1 MYHRHGTWSWLLAL
15 ALRSGRTIGPLAN
28 RWDLAVTLPVFA
40 TMAVCGA
47 SLLPKPVAAQQ
58 VEFHGT
64 PPADRTVSY
73 WDGAF
78 DVTFAADWR
87 FEENGEYTVSYH
99 YKAISSDSSVVDVSP
114 KSYDPRNWRAAVRNE
129 DPATIRVTP
138 TGKGVANITIK
149 IAPRVGNG
157 VGAETSHTFKV
168 TVTQTPRLT
177 INRADE
183 GAITGPFAVTF
194 GWSEPVTGFA
204 PTDVTVTGGTLSGFA
219 GSGSSYTGTITPDS
233 TLAPGSSITVQVS
246 ESVVANSDGV
256 NNLQAQE
263 TFAIT
268 EAITL
273 VDQAPPVAPTLAITR
288 SSSGVPTT
296 AETITFTF
304 SAAVTGFTESDIV
317 ATGGTLSNFAASGS
331 QGTTFTA
338 TFTPGSGDARILV
351 PAGVAEASGGAGN
364 LGARLDLADTQA
376 NRPPVIDRIA
386 AQNMTMDD
394 FALFLDVEATD
405 PDGDSLRYRAQS
417 SDTAV
422 ATVTPT
428 ALTDHD
434 ANSKVT
440 VTPVAI
446 GNAVVTLTVSD
457 GLVESI
463 RTFRIAV
470 STLPSA
476 PAVPVLEVRGKGL
489 AASWAAPNNGNSAII
504 DYDLRYR
511 QKPASKDLPERW
523 TELDDTTAST
533 ATTAIID
540 GLTNG
545 TEYEV
550 QVRAQNANGESPW
563 SPTATG
569 TPAIPTLRIA
579 AVEKDGVFNLNLPP
593 RVFTEIVEEVG
604 TVEFTVTLSTAS
616 TETVTVAYATEEI
629 PDDENLLINP
639 SLQKVSAIAGEDY
652 TTVTGTLTFAP
663 GETSKTIS
671 VTILD
676 DTVFEEQDNFFR
688 IKLSSPFGARISAP
702 SGARTY
708 SDDGQV
714 LADIQNTDR
723 PPNVSFM
730 APGLNS
736 TGSPGATVRDSQGRL
751 VRDDPEGR
759 LKVAE
764 GDSGSTDL
772 TFTITQAYPLNWDRQ
787 LGAVG
792 LGEKASNAQIN
803 RDFEQSF
810 PQTGLVMP
818 MGETQ
823 IEYTVKIIGNDNENP
838 DKIFYNVF
846 HFLGTTITNSGD
858 ASFLVEITI
867 VDDDGMPEAP
877 AAPVLEARDAA
888 LAVSWTAPTDDGGLA
903 ITDYDLRYREKPA
916 SGNPAW
922 TELDDTTAST
932 ATTATITG
940 LTNDTEYEVQVRA
953 QNPNGEGVW
962 SPTATGTPVTLIL
975 RIAAVEKSGVSN
987 LNTPRVYTDILEEVG
1002 TVDFTV
1008 TLSRTSTETVT
1019 VAYATEDIPDQDPLL
1034 DPSQQVVSAVAGEDY
1049 TAVTGTLT
1057 FAPGETSK
1065 TISVTIL
1072 DDTVIEETG
1081 NYFRIKLSSP
1091 SGAPIASDAGQVL
1104 VNIYNSDQAPSAPAA
1119 PVLETRNAA
1128 LAVSWTAP
1136 VDDGSSAITDY
1147 DLRYRQKPA
1156 SGDPAWTELDDT
1168 TASTATTATI
1178 NSLTNGTEYEVQ
1190 VRAQN
1195 AIGEGPWSPTA
1206 TGMPALTLS
1215 ITAEETTAVSV
1226 GQDSTTFDESVGTVD
1241 FTVTL
1246 SAASAETVTVGYAT
1260 QGIPDGDPIIDGN
1273 NATSAVAGEDYTA
1286 ATGTLTFT
1294 PGDTSKSI
1302 TVNILDD
1309 TVFEQASEMF
1319 KLVLSNPAGALIA
1332 SNEGEALL
1340 IINNDDPNPAITVTA
1355 PGLVST
1361 ESPGAT
1367 ANDPEGRLSV
1377 VEGDSGTTDVTLT
1390 ITHAM
1395 VVGWIDS
1402 FVATIRRTSNLGS
1415 ATAGSDFTD
1424 FNIQNIIIE
1433 AGETET
1439 TFTLSITGDEEDED
1453 DKTFYLT
1460 IRRAPQAGIITNSNA
1475 EDFLL
1480 EVAIVDDDG
1489 MPSAPAAPV
1498 LEARNAALAV
1508 SWTAPADNGGSA
1520 ITDYDLRYREKP
1532 ASGDPAW
1539 TELDDT
1545 TASTATTA
1553 TITGLTSGT
1562 EYEVQVRAQN
1572 ANGTGPWS
1580 PTATEMPLT
1589 LSIATVS
1596 NASVD
1601 VRRSNAYFDESV
1613 GTVGFT
1619 VTLSTASTETVTV
1632 DYATQGIPAGDPILS
1647 AQNPSAVAG
1656 EDYTAA
1662 TGTLTFAPGD
1672 TSKSITVTILDDTLY
1687 EEANHTFKLVLS
1699 NPAGALIASDKG
1711 EVTLVISDDDEP
1723 PAITVTAPG
1732 LVSTGSPGATVSD
1745 PEGRLRVVE
1754 GDSST
1759 TDITLTITQPRVIG
1773 WQDSDVASV
1782 YRETSLGG
1790 SASAGSDFTDFNRQG
1805 LTIESG
1811 ETQTTFT
1818 LSIIGDEVDE
1828 DDKIFYIAIRRAP
1841 QAGIITNSNERNFL
1855 VEVTVVDDDGI
1866 PSAPAAP
1873 VLQTRNAALAVSW
1886 TAPADD
1892 GGSAITDYDLR
1903 YREKPASGDPTWT
1916 QLDDTTASTA
1926 TTATITGLTNGTE
1939 YEVQVRAQNANGEGP
1954 WSPTATETP
1963 VEGDVAPAF
1972 AQGETITT
1980 QSWKVGTVVDLT
1992 LPAATGGNGTVSY
2005 ELTPAL
2011 PAGVTV
2017 DLSTRQVSGK
2027 PTAVATA
2034 ATYTWRAK
2042 DSDSNTADTDTVA
2055 LTFSLTVGKGTLAT
2069 PENLVLKDGTRS
2081 KTGFTVTW
2089 DAVDNA
2095 VGYTATAAAVGDA
2108 TVTGTVDTSGSTPEA
2123 SFSSLTVGTTY
2134 TVTVIAT
2141 GDTNY
2146 NNSAAKTLSQSTAAN
2161 AAPSITGIGN
2171 QAVTYGAAALSLDVG
2186 ATDSNEED
2194 DLKYQVSS
2202 SDTAVATVSPTELTA
2217 LDATSKVTVT
2227 PVGAGTATITVTVN
2241 DGTASPTTTFTVT
2254 VSRATL
2260 ATPVLTLD
2268 GGDGELTP
2276 QWAAVDNAASYELQW
2291 KAATTSSWDAATG
2304 VTTVGAATSGTALTG
2319 LSNGTEYNVR
2329 VRAKAASAS
2338 TTYEDSAW
2346 SPTATETPV
2355 EDDVAPAFAQGETIT
2370 TQSWKVGTVV
2380 DLTLPAATGGNGT
2393 VSYELTPALPAG
2405 VTVDLSTRQVS
2416 GKPTAVAAA
2425 ATYTWRA
2432 KDSDSNTANTDTV
2445 ALTFSLT
2452 VGKGTLATP
2461 ENLVLKDGTRNK
2473 TGFTVTWDAV
2483 DNAVGYT
2490 ATAAAVGDAT
2500 VTGTVDTSGAT
2511 PEASFNSLTVGTTYT
2526 VTVIATGDT
2535 NYNNSAAKTLSQST
2549 AANAAPSITGI
2560 GNQAVTYGAAALSL
2574 DVGATDSNEEDDLK
2588 YQVSSSDTA
2597 VATVSP
2603 TELTAL
2609 DATSKVTVTPV
2620 GAGTATITVTVNDG
2634 TASPTTTFT
2643 VTVSRATLA
2652 TPVLTLDG
2660 GDGELTPQWAAVD
2673 NAASYELQW
2682 KAATTSSWDAATG
2695 VTTVGAATSG
2705 TALTGLSNGTEYNVR
2720 VRAKAASAST
2730 TYEDSAWSPTATE
2743 TPVEDDVAPA
2753 FAQGE
2758 TITTQSWKVGTVV
2771 DLTLPAATGG
2781 NGTVSYELTPA
2792 LPAGVTVDLSTRQV
2806 SGKPTAVAAAATYT
2820 WRAKD
2825 SDSNTADTD
2834 TVALT
2839 FSLTVGKGTLATPEN
2854 LVLKD
2859 GTRNKTGFTVTWDAV
2874 DNAVGYTAT
2883 AAAVGDATVTG
2894 TVDTSGAAP
2903 EASFSGLTVGTTY
2916 TVTVIATG
2924 DTNYNNSAAKTLSQ
2938 STAANAAP
2946 SITGIGNQAVT
2957 YGAAA
2962 LSLDVGATD
2971 SNEEDDLKYQVS
2983 SSDTAVATVSPT
2995 ALTAL
3000 DATSK
3005 VTVTP
3010 VGAGTATITVTVN
3023 DGTASPTTTFTV
3035 TVSRATLATP
3045 VLTLDGGDGELTPQW
3060 AAVDNAASYELQW
3073 KAATTSSWDAAT
3085 GVTTVGAAT
3094 SGTALTGLSNGTEYD
3109 VRVRAKAASASTTY
3123 KDSAWSQVKQAT
3135 PVEDDVAP
3143 AFAQGE
3149 TITTQSWTVG
3159 TVVDLTL
3166 PAATGGNGTVSYEL
3180 TPALPAGVTVDL
3192 STRQVSGKPTAVA
3205 TAATYTWRAKDS
3217 DSNTANTDTVALTFS
3232 LTVGKGTL
3240 ATPENLVLKDGTRSK
3255 TGFTVTWDAVDNA
3268 VGYTATAAAVG
3279 DATVTGTVDTS
3290 GATPEA
3296 SFSSLTVGTTYT
3308 VTVIATGDTNYN
3320 NSAAKTL
3327 SQSTAA
3333 NAAPSITGI
3342 GNQAVT
3348 YGAAALSLD
3357 VGATDSNGE
3366 DELKYQVSSSD
3377 TAVATVSPTALTALD
3392 ATSKVTVTPVG
3403 AGTATITL
3411 TVNDGTA
3418 SPTTT
3423 FTVTVS
3429 RATLA
3434 TPVLTLDGGDGELTP
3449 QWAAVD
3455 NAASYELQWKAAT
3468 TSSWDAATGV
3478 TTVGAATSGTALT
3491 GLSNGT
3497 EYDVRVRAKAAS
3509 ASTTYKDSAWSQV
3522 KQATPVEDDV
3532 APAFAQGE
3540 TITTQSWKVGTV
3552 VDLTLPAATGG
3563 NGTVSYE
3570 LTPALPAGV
3579 TVDLSTRQVS
3589 GKPTAVATTATYTW
3603 RAKDSDSNTANTD
3616 TVALTFSLT
3625 VGKGTLATPENLV
3638 LKDGTRN
3645 KTGFTVT
3652 WDAVD
3657 NAVGYTATAAV
3668 GDATVTGTVDTSGS
3682 TPEASFSSLAVGT
3695 TYTVKVIATGDTNYN
3710 DSAAKTLSQSTA
3722 ANAVPSITGIGNQAV
3737 TYGAAALSLDVGA
3750 TDSNGEDDLKY
3761 QVSSSDTAVA
3771 TVSPTAL
3778 TALDATSKVTVTPV
3792 GAGTATITLTVN
3804 DGTASPT
3811 TTFTVTVSRA
3821 TLATPVLTLD
3831 GGDGELTPQWAA
3843 VDNAA
3848 SYELQWK
3855 AATTSSWDAATGVTT
3870 VGAATSGTALTGLS
3884 NGTEYDVRVRAKAA
3898 SASTTYKDSVWSQ
3911 VKQAT
3916 PVEDDVAPA
3925 FAQGETITT
3934 QSWKVGT
3941 VVDLTLPAAT
3951 GGNGTVSYELTPALP
3966 AGVTVDL
3973 STRQVSGKPT
3983 AVATAAT
3990 YTWRAKDSD
3999 SNTADTDTVALT
4011 FSLTVGKG
4019 TLATPE
4025 NLVLKDGTRNKTGFT
4040 VTWDAVD
4047 NAVGYTATAA
4057 VGDATVT
4064 GTVDTSG
4071 STPEASFSS
4080 LAVGT
4085 TYTVKVIAT
4094 GDTNYNDSAAKTLS
4108 QSTAANAAP
4117 SITGIGNQAVTYG
4130 AAALSLDVG
4139 ATDSNG
4145 EDELKYQVSS
4155 SNTAVATVS
4164 PTALTALDATSKV
4177 TVTSVGAGT
4186 ATITVTVNDG
4196 TASPTTTFTV
4206 TVSRATLATPVLT
4219 LDGGDGELTPQWAA
4233 VDNAASYELQWK
4245 AATTSSWDAATG
4257 VTTVGA
4263 ATSGTALTG
4272 LSNGT
4277 EYDVRVRAKAAS
4289 ASTTYEDSVW
4299 SQVKQATPVEGDVV
4313 PAFAQGETITTQSWT
4328 VGTVVDLT
4336 LPAATGGNGTVSY
4349 ELTPALPAGV
4359 TVDLSTRQ
4367 VSGKP
4372 TAVATA
4378 ATYTWR
4384 AKDSDSNT
4392 ADTDTVALTFSLTVG
4407 KGTLATPEN
4416 LVLKDGTRNKTGFTV
4431 TWDAVDNA
4439 VGYTA
4444 TAAVGD
4450 ATVTGTV
4457 DTSGSTP
4464 EASFSSLAVGTTY
4477 TVKVIATGDTNYN
4490 NSAAKTLSQSTAA
4503 NVAPSITGIGN
4514 QVVTYGAAALSLD
4527 VGATDSNGEDE
4538 LKYQVSSSNT
4548 AVATVSPTALTAL
4561 DATSKVTVTSVGA
4574 GTATITVT
4582 VNDGTASPTTTFT
4595 VTVSRATLATPV
4607 LTLDGGDGELTPQ
4620 WAAVDNAASYEL
4632 QWKAATTSS
4641 WDAETGVTTVGAAT
4655 SGTALTGLSNGTEYD
4670 VRVRAKAASAS
4681 TTYEDSVWSQV
4692 KQATPVEGDVVPAF
4706 AQGETITTQ
4715 SWTVGTVV
4723 DLTLPA
4729 ATGGNGTVS
4738 YELTPALPAGV
4749 TVDLST
4755 RQVSGKPTAVA
4766 TAATYTWR
4774 AKDSDSNTA
4783 DTDTVALTFSLTV
4796 GKGTLATPDNLVL
4809 KDTTRSKTGF
4819 TVTWDAVDNAVGY
4832 TATAAAV
4839 GDATVTGTVDTSGS
4853 TPEASFSSLTV
4864 GTTYTVTV
4872 IATGDTN
4879 YNDSAAK
4886 TMQQST
4892 ASNPTLS
4899 ITAEQTTAVSVGED
4913 FTTFDESVGTVG
4925 FTVTL
4930 SAASTE
4936 TVTVGYATQ
4945 GIPDGDPIIDG
4956 NNATSAV
4963 AGEDYTAATG
4973 TLTFTPGDT
4982 SKSITVNILDDTV
4995 FEQASEMFKLVLSN
5009 PAGAL
5014 IASNEG
5020 EVLLIINN
5028 DDQNPAITVT
5038 APGLVSTGSPGATA
5052 SDPEGRLSVVEG
5064 DSGTTD
5070 VTLTITHAMVVGWID
5085 SFVATIKRTSN
5096 LGSATAGSDFT
5107 DFNTQPIIIEAGE
5120 TETTFTL
5127 SITGDETDE
5136 ADKTFY
5142 LTIRRAPQA
5151 GIITNSNAEDF
5162 LLEVTIV
5169 DDDGMPSAPAAPV
5182 LEARNAALAV
5192 SWTAPA
5198 DNGGSAITDYDLRY
5212 REKPASGD
5220 PAWTELDDTTASTA
5234 TTATI
5239 TGLTS
5244 GTEYEVQVRAQNANG
5259 TGPWSPTA
5267 TEMPLILSIAT
5278 VSNASVDV
5286 RRSNAYF
5293 DESVG
5298 TVEFTVTLSAAST
5311 ETVTVGYATQGI
5323 PDGDPRINGN
5333 NATSAVAGEDYTA
5346 ATGTLTFTPGDTSK
5360 SITVNILDDTVF
5372 EQASEMFKLVLS
5384 NPAGALIASNEGEV
5398 LLIINN
5404 DDQNPAITVTA
5415 PGLVS
5420 TGSPGATASDPE
5432 GRLSVVEG
5440 DSGTTDVTLTITH
5453 AMVVGWIDSL
5463 VATIKRTSNLGSATA
5478 GSDFTDFN
5486 IQPII
5491 IEAGETETTFTL
5503 SITGDEADEADET
5516 FYLTIRRA
5524 PQAGIITNS
5533 NAEDF
5538 LLEVTIVDDDG
5549 IPSAPPAPTLTG
5561 SAGQLTANWT
5571 PPSEDGSSA
5580 ITDYDLRYREKPAS
5594 GDPAWTEL
5602 DDTTASTATAATIT
5616 GLTNGTEYEVQVR
5629 AQNANGEG
5637 PWSPTATETPVQVD
5651 VAPAF
5656 ADGASIPAQTWT
5668 VGASVDVTLPAA
5680 TSGNGAVSYEL
5691 TPELPT
5697 GVTLDRST
5705 LKLGGAPTAA
5715 ANGATTYTWRATD
5728 SDGNTANTD
5737 TAALTFTVTVSPAP
5751 TLRYPSAPTRLTVG
5765 TTITPLAA
5773 TTTRLTAPVTYAVT
5787 PDLPAGLTL
5796 SITTGEISGTPTTTN
5811 PDAVTVTVT
5820 ASADDGETATADITF
5835 PPVAALPL
5843 VEEVREE
5850 VNTEVLPSVINQV
5863 AEKQVSNITGRL
5875 EVISS
5880 GLNIG
5885 NLSMEEVVTDVAD
5898 YLFSHHQDI
5907 QANGFDWQQALSGH
5921 SFSFALA
5928 DSSAL
5933 QDNMDDNKPSS
5944 GPVSFWGSLD
5954 YSSFQDK
5961 IDLNGDTDLDGDTLS
5976 FSFGVDKEFTSDL
5989 VAGVLLSIANSE
6001 FKFTEGFT
6009 GTYEVSI
6016 STMNP
6021 YISWDASDNL
6031 NLWASFGYGQGH
6043 TDLKDTSTN
6052 ETVGQSGDFT
6062 RFSAGGRF
6070 QLWESEAG
6078 TGLALKL
6085 DGTAAHF
6092 LGSDV
6097 QRTRLA
6103 TELYH
6108 DFSMDSG
6115 VLNTAL
6121 ELGLLVSSA
6130 DESVGELVGRLH
6142 WQDGTGLS
6150 TSVQSRVLLGGGDR
6164 KEWGIGGALR
6174 YTTGG
6179 GDGQGE
6185 GLVVSLEPSF
6195 GISDPQLL
6203 PNLWQ
6208 VTRPNSATTTAA
6220 PTAQFNAAIAYGFP
6234 INGGLLTP
6242 YTDFSFSE
6250 TTSAYGAGL
6259 RYGLPTGLDL
6269 DLKGTHKNTTTDD
6282 AENSILLE
6290 LRSDL

>member
-129 DPATIRVTP
+129 DTATIRVTP

-149 IAPRVGNG
+149 IAPRVGSG
-157 VGAETSHTFKV
+157 VGTETSHTFKV

-256 NNLQAQE
+256 NNLQAQA

-470 STLPSA
+470 SMLPSA

-511 QKPASKDLPERW
+511 EKSTLKDFQERW
-523 TELDDTTAST
+523 RELDDTTAST

-593 RVFTEIVEEVG
+593 RVFTEIVEEVD

-652 TTVTGTLTFAP
+652 TTVTGTLNFAP

-688 IKLSSPFGARISAP
+688 IKLSNPFGARISAP

-792 LGEKASNAQIN
+792 LGENPSNAQIN
-803 RDFEQSF
+803 TDFEQSF

-858 ASFLVEITI
+858 ARFLVEITI

-975 RIAAVEKSGVSN
+975 SIAAVEKSGVSN

-1081 NYFRIKLSSP
+1081 NYFRIKLSRP

-1168 TASTATTATI
+1168 TDSTATTATI
-1178 NSLTNGTEYEVQ
+1178 IGLTNGTEYEVQ

-1246 SAASAETVTVGYAT
+1246 SAASTETVTVGYAT

-1439 TFTLSITGDEEDED
+1439 TFTLSITGDEADEAD
-1453 DKTFYLT
+1453 ETFYLT

-1480 EVAIVDDDG
+1480 EVTIVDDDG

-1532 ASGDPAW
+1532 ASGDPPW

-1732 LVSTGSPGATVSD
+1732 LVSTGAPGATASD

-1773 WQDSDVASV
+1773 WQDILVGSV
-1782 YRETSLGG
+1782 YRDTSPGG
-1790 SASAGSDFTDFNRQG
+1790 SASAGSDFTDFKRQG

-1818 LSIIGDEVDE
+1818 LSIIGDEEDE
-1828 DDKIFYIAIRRAP
+1828 DDKIFYIAILRAP
-1841 QAGIITNSNERNFL
+1841 QSGIITNSNARQFL

-1903 YREKPASGDPTWT
+1903 YREKPASGDPAWT

-2432 KDSDSNTANTDTV
+2432 KDSDSNTADTDTV

-2511 PEASFNSLTVGTTYT
+2511 PEASFSSLTVGTTYTVTVIATGDTNYNNSAAKTLSQSTAANAAPSITGIGNQAVTYGAAALSLDVGATDSNEEDDLKYQVSSSDTAVATVSPTELTALDATSKVTVTPVGAGTATITVTVNDGTASPTTTFTVTVSRATLATPVLTLDGGDGELTPQWAAVDNAASYELQWKAATTSSWDAATGVTTVGAATSGTALTGLSNGTEYDVRVRAKAASASTTYEDSAWSQVKQATPVEDDVAPAFAQGETITTQSWKVGTVVDLTLPEATGGNGTVSYELTPALPAGVTVDLSTRQVSGKPTAVATAATYTWRAKDSDSNTADTDTVALTFSLTVGKGTLATPENLVLKDGTRNKTGFTVTWDAVDNAVGYTATAAAVGDATVTGTVDTSGAAPEASFSGLTVGTTYT

-2995 ALTAL
+2995 ELTALDATSKVTVTPVGAGTATITVTVNDGTASPTTTFTVTVSRATLATPVLTLDGGDGELTPQWAAVDNAASYELQWKAATTSSWDAATGVTTVGAATSGTALTGLSNGTEYNVRVRAKAASASTTYEDSAWSPTATETPVEDDVAPAFAQGETITTQSWKVGTVVDLTLPAATGGNGTVSYELTPALPAGVTVDLSTRQVSGKPTAVAAAATYTWRAKDSDSNTADTDTVALTFSLTVGKGTLATPENLVLKDGTRNKTGFTVTWDAVDNAVGYTATAAAVGDATVTGTVDTSGATPEASFSSLTVGTTYTVTVIATGDTNYNNSAAKTLSQSTAANAAPSITGIGNQAVTYGAAALSLDVGATDSNEEDDLKYQVSSSDTAVATVSPTELTAL

-3123 KDSAWSQVKQAT
+3123 EDSAWSQVKQATPVEDDVAPAFAQGETITTQSWKVGTVVDLTLPAATGGNGTVSYELTPALPAGVTVDLSTRQVSGKPTAVAAAATYTWRAKDSDSNTADTDTVALTFSLTVGKGTLATPENLVLKDGTRNKTGFTVTWDAVDNAVGYTATAAAVGDATVTGTVDTSGSTPEASFSSLTVGTTYTVTVIATGDTNYNNSAAKTLSQSTAANAAPSITGIGNQAVTYGAAALSLDVGATDSNEEDDLKYQVSSSDTAVATVSPTELTALDATSKVTVTPVGAGTATITVTVNDGTASPTTTFTVTVSRATLATPVLTLDGGDGELTPQWAAVANAASYELQWKAATTSSWDAATGVTTVGAATSGTALTGLSNGTEYDVRVRAKAASASTTYEDSAWSPTATET

-3268 VGYTATAAAVG
+3268 VGYTATAAVG

-3290 GATPEA
+3290 GAAPEA
-3296 SFSSLTVGTTYT
+3296 SFSGLTVGTTYT

-3357 VGATDSNGE
+3357 VGATDSNEE
-3366 DELKYQVSSSD
+3366 DDLKYQVSSSD
-3377 TAVATVSPTALTALD
+3377 TAVATVSPTELTALD

-3403 AGTATITL
+3403 AGTATITV

-3509 ASTTYKDSAWSQV
+3509 ASTTYEDSVWSQV

-3589 GKPTAVATTATYTW
+3589 GKPTAVAAAATYTW

-3638 LKDGTRN
+3638 LKDGTRS

-3722 ANAVPSITGIGNQAV
+3722 ANAAPSITGIGNQAV

-3750 TDSNGEDDLKY
+3750 TDSNEEDDLKY
-3761 QVSSSDTAVA
+3761 QVSSSATAVA
-3771 TVSPTAL
+3771 TVSPTEL

-3792 GAGTATITLTVN
+3792 GAGTATITVTVN

-3898 SASTTYKDSVWSQ
+3898 SASTTYEDSVWSQ

-4085 TYTVKVIAT
+4085 TYTVTVIAT

-4108 QSTAANAAP
+4108 QPTVANVAP

-4139 ATDSNG
+4139 ATDSNE
-4145 EDELKYQVSS
+4145 EDELQYQVSS

-4177 TVTSVGAGT
+4177 TVTPVGAGT

-4289 ASTTYEDSVW
+4289 ASTTYEDSAW
-4299 SQVKQATPVEGDVV
+4299 SQVKQATPVEGDV
-4313 PAFAQGETITTQSWT
+4313 A
-4328 VGTVVDLT
+4328 
-4336 LPAATGGNGTVSY
+4336 
-4349 ELTPALPAGV
+4349 
-4359 TVDLSTRQ
+4359 
-4367 VSGKP
+4367 
-4372 TAVATA
+4372 
-4378 ATYTWR
+4378 
-4384 AKDSDSNT
+4384 
-4392 ADTDTVALTFSLTVG
+4392 
-4407 KGTLATPEN
+4407 
-4416 LVLKDGTRNKTGFTV
+4416 
-4431 TWDAVDNA
+4431 
-4439 VGYTA
+4439 
-4444 TAAVGD
+4444 
-4450 ATVTGTV
+4450 
-4457 DTSGSTP
+4457 
-4464 EASFSSLAVGTTY
+4464 
-4477 TVKVIATGDTNYN
+4477 
-4490 NSAAKTLSQSTAA
+4490 
-4503 NVAPSITGIGN
+4503 
-4514 QVVTYGAAALSLD
+4514 
-4527 VGATDSNGEDE
+4527 
-4538 LKYQVSSSNT
+4538 
-4548 AVATVSPTALTAL
+4548 
-4561 DATSKVTVTSVGA
+4561 
-4574 GTATITVT
+4574 
-4582 VNDGTASPTTTFT
+4582 
-4595 VTVSRATLATPV
+4595 
-4607 LTLDGGDGELTPQ
+4607 
-4620 WAAVDNAASYEL
+4620 
-4632 QWKAATTSS
+4632 
-4641 WDAETGVTTVGAAT
+4641 
-4655 SGTALTGLSNGTEYD
+4655 
-4670 VRVRAKAASAS
+4670 
-4681 TTYEDSVWSQV
+4681 
-4692 KQATPVEGDVVPAF
+4692 PAF

-4899 ITAEQTTAVSVGED
+4899 ITAEETTAVSVGQD
-4913 FTTFDESVGTVG
+4913 
-4925 FTVTL
+4925 
-4930 SAASTE
+4930 ST
-4936 TVTVGYATQ
+4936 
-4945 GIPDGDPIIDG
+4945 P
-4956 NNATSAV
+4956 
-4963 AGEDYTAATG
+4963 
-4973 TLTFTPGDT
+4973 LT
-4982 SKSITVNILDDTV
+4982 KAWARLD
-4995 FEQASEMFKLVLSN
+4995 SR
-5009 PAGAL
+5009 
-5014 IASNEG
+5014 
-5020 EVLLIINN
+5020 
-5028 DDQNPAITVT
+5028 
-5038 APGLVSTGSPGATA
+5038 SPC
-5052 SDPEGRLSVVEG
+5052 P
-5064 DSGTTD
+5064 
-5070 VTLTITHAMVVGWID
+5070 
-5085 SFVATIKRTSN
+5085 
-5096 LGSATAGSDFT
+5096 
-5107 DFNTQPIIIEAGE
+5107 
-5120 TETTFTL
+5120 
-5127 SITGDETDE
+5127 
-5136 ADKTFY
+5136 
-5142 LTIRRAPQA
+5142 
-5151 GIITNSNAEDF
+5151 
-5162 LLEVTIV
+5162 
-5169 DDDGMPSAPAAPV
+5169 
-5182 LEARNAALAV
+5182 
-5192 SWTAPA
+5192 
-5198 DNGGSAITDYDLRY
+5198 
-5212 REKPASGD
+5212 
-5220 PAWTELDDTTASTA
+5220 
-5234 TTATI
+5234 
-5239 TGLTS
+5239 
-5244 GTEYEVQVRAQNANG
+5244 
-5259 TGPWSPTA
+5259 
-5267 TEMPLILSIAT
+5267 
-5278 VSNASVDV
+5278 
-5286 RRSNAYF
+5286 
-5293 DESVG
+5293 
-5298 TVEFTVTLSAAST
+5298 
-5311 ETVTVGYATQGI
+5311 
-5323 PDGDPRINGN
+5323 
-5333 NATSAVAGEDYTA
+5333 
-5346 ATGTLTFTPGDTSK
+5346 
-5360 SITVNILDDTVF
+5360 
-5372 EQASEMFKLVLS
+5372 
-5384 NPAGALIASNEGEV
+5384 
-5398 LLIINN
+5398 
-5404 DDQNPAITVTA
+5404 
-5415 PGLVS
+5415 
-5420 TGSPGATASDPE
+5420 
-5432 GRLSVVEG
+5432 
-5440 DSGTTDVTLTITH
+5440 
-5453 AMVVGWIDSL
+5453 
-5463 VATIKRTSNLGSATA
+5463 
-5478 GSDFTDFN
+5478 
-5486 IQPII
+5486 
-5491 IEAGETETTFTL
+5491 
-5503 SITGDEADEADET
+5503 
-5516 FYLTIRRA
+5516 
-5524 PQAGIITNS
+5524 
-5533 NAEDF
+5533 
-5538 LLEVTIVDDDG
+5538 
-5549 IPSAPPAPTLTG
+5549 PPAPK
-5561 SAGQLTANWT
+5561 
-5571 PPSEDGSSA
+5571 
-5580 ITDYDLRYREKPAS
+5580 R
-5594 GDPAWTEL
+5594 
-5602 DDTTASTATAATIT
+5602 
-5616 GLTNGTEYEVQVR
+5616 
-5629 AQNANGEG
+5629 
-5637 PWSPTATETPVQVD
+5637 
-5651 VAPAF
+5651 
-5656 ADGASIPAQTWT
+5656 
-5668 VGASVDVTLPAA
+5668 
-5680 TSGNGAVSYEL
+5680 
-5691 TPELPT
+5691 
-5697 GVTLDRST
+5697 
-5705 LKLGGAPTAA
+5705 
-5715 ANGATTYTWRATD
+5715 
-5728 SDGNTANTD
+5728 
-5737 TAALTFTVTVSPAP
+5737 
-5751 TLRYPSAPTRLTVG
+5751 
-5765 TTITPLAA
+5765 
-5773 TTTRLTAPVTYAVT
+5773 
-5787 PDLPAGLTL
+5787 
-5796 SITTGEISGTPTTTN
+5796 
-5811 PDAVTVTVT
+5811 
-5820 ASADDGETATADITF
+5820 
-5835 PPVAALPL
+5835 
-5843 VEEVREE
+5843 
-5850 VNTEVLPSVINQV
+5850 
-5863 AEKQVSNITGRL
+5863 
-5875 EVISS
+5875 
-5880 GLNIG
+5880 
-5885 NLSMEEVVTDVAD
+5885 
-5898 YLFSHHQDI
+5898 
-5907 QANGFDWQQALSGH
+5907 
-5921 SFSFALA
+5921 
-5928 DSSAL
+5928 
-5933 QDNMDDNKPSS
+5933 
-5944 GPVSFWGSLD
+5944 
-5954 YSSFQDK
+5954 
-5961 IDLNGDTDLDGDTLS
+5961 
-5976 FSFGVDKEFTSDL
+5976 
-5989 VAGVLLSIANSE
+5989 
-6001 FKFTEGFT
+6001 
-6009 GTYEVSI
+6009 
-6016 STMNP
+6016 
-6021 YISWDASDNL
+6021 
-6031 NLWASFGYGQGH
+6031 
-6043 TDLKDTSTN
+6043 
-6052 ETVGQSGDFT
+6052 
-6062 RFSAGGRF
+6062 
-6070 QLWESEAG
+6070 
-6078 TGLALKL
+6078 
-6085 DGTAAHF
+6085 
-6092 LGSDV
+6092 
-6097 QRTRLA
+6097 
-6103 TELYH
+6103 
-6108 DFSMDSG
+6108 
-6115 VLNTAL
+6115 
-6121 ELGLLVSSA
+6121 
-6130 DESVGELVGRLH
+6130 
-6142 WQDGTGLS
+6142 
-6150 TSVQSRVLLGGGDR
+6150 
-6164 KEWGIGGALR
+6164 
-6174 YTTGG
+6174 
-6179 GDGQGE
+6179 
-6185 GLVVSLEPSF
+6185 
-6195 GISDPQLL
+6195 
-6203 PNLWQ
+6203 
-6208 VTRPNSATTTAA
+6208 
-6220 PTAQFNAAIAYGFP
+6220 
-6234 INGGLLTP
+6234 
-6242 YTDFSFSE
+6242 
-6250 TTSAYGAGL
+6250 
-6259 RYGLPTGLDL
+6259 
-6269 DLKGTHKNTTTDD
+6269 
-6282 AENSILLE
+6282 
-6290 LRSDL
+6290 

>member
-1 MYHRHGTWSWLLAL
+1 MSYELTPALPAGVTVDLSTRQVSGKPTAVATAATYTWRAK
-15 ALRSGRTIGPLAN
+15 
-28 RWDLAVTLPVFA
+28 D
-40 TMAVCGA
+40 
-47 SLLPKPVAAQQ
+47 
-58 VEFHGT
+58 
-64 PPADRTVSY
+64 
-73 WDGAF
+73 
-78 DVTFAADWR
+78 
-87 FEENGEYTVSYH
+87 
-99 YKAISSDSSVVDVSP
+99 SDSNTADTDTVALTFSLTVGKGTLATPENLVLKDGTRNKTGFTVTWDAVDNAVG
-114 KSYDPRNWRAAVRNE
+114 YTATAAVG
-129 DPATIRVTP
+129 DA
-138 TGKGVANITIK
+138 
-149 IAPRVGNG
+149 
-157 VGAETSHTFKV
+157 
-168 TVTQTPRLT
+168 
-177 INRADE
+177 
-183 GAITGPFAVTF
+183 
-194 GWSEPVTGFA
+194 
-204 PTDVTVTGGTLSGFA
+204 TVTGTVDTSGSTPEASFSSLAVGTTYTVKVIATGDTNYNDSAAKTLSQ
-219 GSGSSYTGTITPDS
+219 S
-233 TLAPGSSITVQVS
+233 TAANVAPSITGIGNQAVTYGAAALSLDVGATDSNGEDELKYQVS
-246 ESVVANSDGV
+246 
-256 NNLQAQE
+256 
-263 TFAIT
+263 
-268 EAITL
+268 
-273 VDQAPPVAPTLAITR
+273 
-288 SSSGVPTT
+288 SS
-296 AETITFTF
+296 
-304 SAAVTGFTESDIV
+304 
-317 ATGGTLSNFAASGS
+317 N
-331 QGTTFTA
+331 
-338 TFTPGSGDARILV
+338 
-351 PAGVAEASGGAGN
+351 
-364 LGARLDLADTQA
+364 
-376 NRPPVIDRIA
+376 
-386 AQNMTMDD
+386 
-394 FALFLDVEATD
+394 
-405 PDGDSLRYRAQS
+405 
-417 SDTAV
+417 TAV
-422 ATVTPT
+422 ATVSPIALT
-428 ALTDHD
+428 ALD
-434 ANSKVT
+434 ATSKVT
-440 VTPVAI
+440 VTSVGAGTATI
-446 GNAVVTLTVSD
+446 TVTVNDGTASPTTTFTVTVS
-457 GLVESI
+457 
-463 RTFRIAV
+463 RA
-470 STLPSA
+470 TLA
-476 PAVPVLEVRGKGL
+476 TPVLTLDGGDGELTPQWAAVDN
-489 AASWAAPNNGNSAII
+489 AAS
-504 DYDLRYR
+504 Y
-511 QKPASKDLPERW
+511 
-523 TELDDTTAST
+523 ELQWKA
-533 ATTAIID
+533 ATTSSWDAATGVTTVGAATSGTALT
-540 GLTNG
+540 GLSNG
-545 TEYEV
+545 TEYNV
-550 QVRAQNANGESPW
+550 RVRA
-563 SPTATG
+563 
-569 TPAIPTLRIA
+569 
-579 AVEKDGVFNLNLPP
+579 K
-593 RVFTEIVEEVG
+593 
-604 TVEFTVTLSTAS
+604 
-616 TETVTVAYATEEI
+616 
-629 PDDENLLINP
+629 
-639 SLQKVSAIAGEDY
+639 
-652 TTVTGTLTFAP
+652 
-663 GETSKTIS
+663 
-671 VTILD
+671 
-676 DTVFEEQDNFFR
+676 
-688 IKLSSPFGARISAP
+688 
-702 SGARTY
+702 
-708 SDDGQV
+708 
-714 LADIQNTDR
+714 
-723 PPNVSFM
+723 
-730 APGLNS
+730 
-736 TGSPGATVRDSQGRL
+736 
-751 VRDDPEGR
+751 
-759 LKVAE
+759 
-764 GDSGSTDL
+764 
-772 TFTITQAYPLNWDRQ
+772 
-787 LGAVG
+787 
-792 LGEKASNAQIN
+792 
-803 RDFEQSF
+803 
-810 PQTGLVMP
+810 
-818 MGETQ
+818 
-823 IEYTVKIIGNDNENP
+823 
-838 DKIFYNVF
+838 
-846 HFLGTTITNSGD
+846 
-858 ASFLVEITI
+858 
-867 VDDDGMPEAP
+867 
-877 AAPVLEARDAA
+877 
-888 LAVSWTAPTDDGGLA
+888 
-903 ITDYDLRYREKPA
+903 
-916 SGNPAW
+916 
-922 TELDDTTAST
+922 
-932 ATTATITG
+932 
-940 LTNDTEYEVQVRA
+940 
-953 QNPNGEGVW
+953 
-962 SPTATGTPVTLIL
+962 
-975 RIAAVEKSGVSN
+975 
-987 LNTPRVYTDILEEVG
+987 
-1002 TVDFTV
+1002 
-1008 TLSRTSTETVT
+1008 
-1019 VAYATEDIPDQDPLL
+1019 
-1034 DPSQQVVSAVAGEDY
+1034 
-1049 TAVTGTLT
+1049 
-1057 FAPGETSK
+1057 
-1065 TISVTIL
+1065 
-1072 DDTVIEETG
+1072 
-1081 NYFRIKLSSP
+1081 
-1091 SGAPIASDAGQVL
+1091 
-1104 VNIYNSDQAPSAPAA
+1104 
-1119 PVLETRNAA
+1119 
-1128 LAVSWTAP
+1128 
-1136 VDDGSSAITDY
+1136 
-1147 DLRYRQKPA
+1147 
-1156 SGDPAWTELDDT
+1156 
-1168 TASTATTATI
+1168 
-1178 NSLTNGTEYEVQ
+1178 
-1190 VRAQN
+1190 
-1195 AIGEGPWSPTA
+1195 
-1206 TGMPALTLS
+1206 
-1215 ITAEETTAVSV
+1215 
-1226 GQDSTTFDESVGTVD
+1226 
-1241 FTVTL
+1241 
-1246 SAASAETVTVGYAT
+1246 AASA
-1260 QGIPDGDPIIDGN
+1260 
-1273 NATSAVAGEDYTA
+1273 
-1286 ATGTLTFT
+1286 
-1294 PGDTSKSI
+1294 
-1302 TVNILDD
+1302 
-1309 TVFEQASEMF
+1309 
-1319 KLVLSNPAGALIA
+1319 
-1332 SNEGEALL
+1332 
-1340 IINNDDPNPAITVTA
+1340 
-1355 PGLVST
+1355 
-1361 ESPGAT
+1361 
-1367 ANDPEGRLSV
+1367 
-1377 VEGDSGTTDVTLT
+1377 
-1390 ITHAM
+1390 
-1395 VVGWIDS
+1395 
-1402 FVATIRRTSNLGS
+1402 
-1415 ATAGSDFTD
+1415 
-1424 FNIQNIIIE
+1424 
-1433 AGETET
+1433 
-1439 TFTLSITGDEEDED
+1439 
-1453 DKTFYLT
+1453 
-1460 IRRAPQAGIITNSNA
+1460 
-1475 EDFLL
+1475 
-1480 EVAIVDDDG
+1480 
-1489 MPSAPAAPV
+1489 
-1498 LEARNAALAV
+1498 
-1508 SWTAPADNGGSA
+1508 
-1520 ITDYDLRYREKP
+1520 
-1532 ASGDPAW
+1532 
-1539 TELDDT
+1539 
-1545 TASTATTA
+1545 
-1553 TITGLTSGT
+1553 
-1562 EYEVQVRAQN
+1562 
-1572 ANGTGPWS
+1572 
-1580 PTATEMPLT
+1580 
-1589 LSIATVS
+1589 
-1596 NASVD
+1596 
-1601 VRRSNAYFDESV
+1601 
-1613 GTVGFT
+1613 
-1619 VTLSTASTETVTV
+1619 
-1632 DYATQGIPAGDPILS
+1632 
-1647 AQNPSAVAG
+1647 
-1656 EDYTAA
+1656 
-1662 TGTLTFAPGD
+1662 
-1672 TSKSITVTILDDTLY
+1672 
-1687 EEANHTFKLVLS
+1687 
-1699 NPAGALIASDKG
+1699 
-1711 EVTLVISDDDEP
+1711 
-1723 PAITVTAPG
+1723 
-1732 LVSTGSPGATVSD
+1732 
-1745 PEGRLRVVE
+1745 
-1754 GDSST
+1754 ST
-1759 TDITLTITQPRVIG
+1759 TYE
-1773 WQDSDVASV
+1773 DSA
-1782 YRETSLGG
+1782 
-1790 SASAGSDFTDFNRQG
+1790 
-1805 LTIESG
+1805 
-1811 ETQTTFT
+1811 
-1818 LSIIGDEVDE
+1818 
-1828 DDKIFYIAIRRAP
+1828 
-1841 QAGIITNSNERNFL
+1841 
-1855 VEVTVVDDDGI
+1855 
-1866 PSAPAAP
+1866 
-1873 VLQTRNAALAVSW
+1873 
-1886 TAPADD
+1886 
-1892 GGSAITDYDLR
+1892 
-1903 YREKPASGDPTWT
+1903 
-1916 QLDDTTASTA
+1916 
-1926 TTATITGLTNGTE
+1926 
-1939 YEVQVRAQNANGEGP
+1939 

-1963 VEGDVAPAF
+1963 VEDDVAPAF

-1992 LPAATGGNGTVSY
+1992 LPEATGGNGTVSY

-2380 DLTLPAATGGNGT
+2380 DLTLP
-2393 VSYELTPALPAG
+2393 E
-2405 VTVDLSTRQVS
+2405 
-2416 GKPTAVAAA
+2416 
-2425 ATYTWRA
+2425 
-2432 KDSDSNTANTDTV
+2432 
-2445 ALTFSLT
+2445 
-2452 VGKGTLATP
+2452 
-2461 ENLVLKDGTRNK
+2461 
-2473 TGFTVTWDAV
+2473 
-2483 DNAVGYT
+2483 
-2490 ATAAAVGDAT
+2490 
-2500 VTGTVDTSGAT
+2500 
-2511 PEASFNSLTVGTTYT
+2511 
-2526 VTVIATGDT
+2526 
-2535 NYNNSAAKTLSQST
+2535 
-2549 AANAAPSITGI
+2549 
-2560 GNQAVTYGAAALSL
+2560 
-2574 DVGATDSNEEDDLK
+2574 
-2588 YQVSSSDTA
+2588 
-2597 VATVSP
+2597 
-2603 TELTAL
+2603 
-2609 DATSKVTVTPV
+2609 
-2620 GAGTATITVTVNDG
+2620 
-2634 TASPTTTFT
+2634 
-2643 VTVSRATLA
+2643 
-2652 TPVLTLDG
+2652 
-2660 GDGELTPQWAAVD
+2660 
-2673 NAASYELQW
+2673 
-2682 KAATTSSWDAATG
+2682 
-2695 VTTVGAATSG
+2695 
-2705 TALTGLSNGTEYNVR
+2705 
-2720 VRAKAASAST
+2720 
-2730 TYEDSAWSPTATE
+2730 
-2743 TPVEDDVAPA
+2743 
-2753 FAQGE
+2753 
-2758 TITTQSWKVGTVV
+2758 
-2771 DLTLPAATGG
+2771 ATGG

-2995 ALTAL
+2995 ELTAL

-3123 KDSAWSQVKQAT
+3123 
-3135 PVEDDVAP
+3135 E
-3143 AFAQGE
+3143 
-3149 TITTQSWTVG
+3149 
-3159 TVVDLTL
+3159 
-3166 PAATGGNGTVSYEL
+3166 
-3180 TPALPAGVTVDL
+3180 
-3192 STRQVSGKPTAVA
+3192 
-3205 TAATYTWRAKDS
+3205 
-3217 DSNTANTDTVALTFS
+3217 
-3232 LTVGKGTL
+3232 
-3240 ATPENLVLKDGTRSK
+3240 
-3255 TGFTVTWDAVDNA
+3255 
-3268 VGYTATAAAVG
+3268 
-3279 DATVTGTVDTS
+3279 
-3290 GATPEA
+3290 
-3296 SFSSLTVGTTYT
+3296 
-3308 VTVIATGDTNYN
+3308 
-3320 NSAAKTL
+3320 
-3327 SQSTAA
+3327 
-3333 NAAPSITGI
+3333 
-3342 GNQAVT
+3342 
-3348 YGAAALSLD
+3348 
-3357 VGATDSNGE
+3357 
-3366 DELKYQVSSSD
+3366 
-3377 TAVATVSPTALTALD
+3377 
-3392 ATSKVTVTPVG
+3392 
-3403 AGTATITL
+3403 
-3411 TVNDGTA
+3411 
-3418 SPTTT
+3418 
-3423 FTVTVS
+3423 
-3429 RATLA
+3429 
-3434 TPVLTLDGGDGELTP
+3434 
-3449 QWAAVD
+3449 
-3455 NAASYELQWKAAT
+3455 
-3468 TSSWDAATGV
+3468 
-3478 TTVGAATSGTALT
+3478 
-3491 GLSNGT
+3491 
-3497 EYDVRVRAKAAS
+3497 
-3509 ASTTYKDSAWSQV
+3509 DSAWSQV

-3589 GKPTAVATTATYTW
+3589 GKPTAVAAAATYTW
-3603 RAKDSDSNTANTD
+3603 RAKDSDSNTADTDTVALTFSLTVGKGTLATPENLVLKDGTRNKTGFTVTWDAVDNAVGYTATAAAVGDATVTGTVDTSGAAPEASFSGLTVGTTYTVKVIATGDTNYNNSAAKTLSQSTAANAAPSITGIGNQAVTYGAAALSLDVGATDSNEEDDLKYQVSSSDTAVATVSPTELTALDATSKVTVTPVGAGTATITLTVNDAAATGGNGTVSYELTPALPAGVTVDLSTRQVSGKPTAVATAATYTWRAKDSDSNTADTD

-3722 ANAVPSITGIGNQAV
+3722 ANVAPSITGIGNQAV

-3750 TDSNGEDDLKY
+3750 TDSNGEDELKYQVSSSNTAVATVSPIALTALDATSKVTVTSVGAGTATITVTVNDGTASPTTTFTVTVSRATLATPVLTLDGGDGELTPQWAAVDNAASYELQWKAATTSSWDAATGVTTVGAATSGTALTGLSNGTEYNVRVRAKAASASTTYEDSAWSPTATETPVEDDVAPAFAQGETITTQSWKVGTVVDLTLPAATGGNGTVSYELTPALPAGVTVDLSTRQVSGKPTAVATAATYTWRAKDSDSNTADTDTVALTFSLTVGKGTLATPENLVLKDGTRSKTGFTVTWDAVDNAVGYTATAAAVGDATVTGTVDTSGSTPEASFSSLTVGTTYTVTVIATGDTNYNNSAAKTLSQSTAANAAPSITGIGNQAVTYGAAALSLDVGATDSNEEDDLKY

-3771 TVSPTAL
+3771 TVSPTEL

-3792 GAGTATITLTVN
+3792 GAGTATITVTVNDGTASPTTTFTVTVSRATLATPVLTLDGGDGELTPQWAAVANAASYELQWKAATTSSWDAATGVTTVGAATSGTALTGLSNGTEYNVRVRAKAASASTTYEDSAWSPTATETPVEDDVAPAFAQGETITTQSWKVGTVVDLTLPEATGGNGTVSYELTPALPAGVTVDLSTRQVSGKPTAVAAAATYTWRAKDSDSNTADTDTVALTFSLTVGKGTLATPENLVLKDGTRSKTGFTVTWDAVDNAVGYTATAAAVGDATVTGTVDTSGSTPEASFSSLTVGTTYTVTVIATGDTNYNNSAAKTLSQSTAANAAPSITGIGNQAVTYGAAALSLDVGATDSNEEDDLKYQVSSSDTAVATVSPTELTALDATSKVTVTPVGAGTATITVTVN

-3898 SASTTYKDSVWSQ
+3898 SASTTYEDSAWSQ

-4085 TYTVKVIAT
+4085 TYTVTVIAT

-4108 QSTAANAAP
+4108 QPTVANVAP

-4139 ATDSNG
+4139 ATDSNE
-4145 EDELKYQVSS
+4145 EDELQYQVSS

-4177 TVTSVGAGT
+4177 TVTPVGAGT

-4289 ASTTYEDSVW
+4289 ASTTYEDSAW
-4299 SQVKQATPVEGDVV
+4299 SQVKQATPVEGDV
-4313 PAFAQGETITTQSWT
+4313 A
-4328 VGTVVDLT
+4328 
-4336 LPAATGGNGTVSY
+4336 
-4349 ELTPALPAGV
+4349 
-4359 TVDLSTRQ
+4359 
-4367 VSGKP
+4367 
-4372 TAVATA
+4372 
-4378 ATYTWR
+4378 
-4384 AKDSDSNT
+4384 
-4392 ADTDTVALTFSLTVG
+4392 
-4407 KGTLATPEN
+4407 
-4416 LVLKDGTRNKTGFTV
+4416 
-4431 TWDAVDNA
+4431 
-4439 VGYTA
+4439 
-4444 TAAVGD
+4444 
-4450 ATVTGTV
+4450 
-4457 DTSGSTP
+4457 
-4464 EASFSSLAVGTTY
+4464 
-4477 TVKVIATGDTNYN
+4477 
-4490 NSAAKTLSQSTAA
+4490 
-4503 NVAPSITGIGN
+4503 
-4514 QVVTYGAAALSLD
+4514 
-4527 VGATDSNGEDE
+4527 
-4538 LKYQVSSSNT
+4538 
-4548 AVATVSPTALTAL
+4548 
-4561 DATSKVTVTSVGA
+4561 
-4574 GTATITVT
+4574 
-4582 VNDGTASPTTTFT
+4582 
-4595 VTVSRATLATPV
+4595 
-4607 LTLDGGDGELTPQ
+4607 
-4620 WAAVDNAASYEL
+4620 
-4632 QWKAATTSS
+4632 
-4641 WDAETGVTTVGAAT
+4641 
-4655 SGTALTGLSNGTEYD
+4655 
-4670 VRVRAKAASAS
+4670 
-4681 TTYEDSVWSQV
+4681 
-4692 KQATPVEGDVVPAF
+4692 PAF

-4899 ITAEQTTAVSVGED
+4899 ITAEETTAVSVGQD
-4913 FTTFDESVGTVG
+4913 STTFDESVGTVG

-5127 SITGDETDE
+5127 SITGDEADE
-5136 ADKTFY
+5136 DDKTFY

-5244 GTEYEVQVRAQNANG
+5244 GTEYEVQVRAQNAIG
-5259 TGPWSPTA
+5259 EGPWSPTA
-5267 TEMPLILSIAT
+5267 TGMPALTLSITAEET
-5278 VSNASVDV
+5278 TAVSVGQDSTT
-5286 RRSNAYF
+5286 F

-5298 TVEFTVTLSAAST
+5298 TVDFTVTLSAAST

-5323 PDGDPRINGN
+5323 PDGDPIIDGN

-5503 SITGDEADEADET
+5503 SITGDEADEADEA

-5549 IPSAPPAPTLTG
+5549 IPSAPAAPTLTG

-6185 GLVVSLEPSF
+6185 GLVVSLEP
-6195 GISDPQLL
+6195 LWNL
-6203 PNLWQ
+6203 HLTLWQ
-6208 VTRPNSATTTAA
+6208 RLECPDGRPIRTLSTALPQRRTRPWGLSPA
-6220 PTAQFNAAIAYGFP
+6220 PLP
-6234 INGGLLTP
+6234 KLGLT
-6242 YTDFSFSE
+6242 
-6250 TTSAYGAGL
+6250 
-6259 RYGLPTGLDL
+6259 
-6269 DLKGTHKNTTTDD
+6269 
-6282 AENSILLE
+6282 
-6290 LRSDL
+6290 